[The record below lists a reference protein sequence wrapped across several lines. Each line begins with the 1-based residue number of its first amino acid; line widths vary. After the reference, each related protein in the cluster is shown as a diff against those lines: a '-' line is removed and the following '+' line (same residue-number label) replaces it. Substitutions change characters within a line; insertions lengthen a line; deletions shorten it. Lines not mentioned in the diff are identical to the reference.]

1 MTVISLMTRTVRE
14 SWPCVQFQF
23 MPPARGPVDLL
34 VDLDRRGEQPM
45 YGQLERTLRD
55 AIRDGRLPPGARLP
69 SSRAL
74 AGELGISRGVVT
86 AAYGQLAAEGYL
98 ETRQGAPVRVANA
111 VRPRAPKPAPPSLQA
126 KYAYDFTPGLP
137 DLPGFPRGRWLRSVR
152 AAWRE
157 TALDAIGYAD
167 PRGVPELREALAGYL
182 ARVRGAAP
190 EPEHV
195 IVCTGF
201 RQGLA
206 LTCRWL
212 QASGIEHVALEDP
225 GWHAQR
231 LIVEEAGLTVTPVG
245 VDLEGL
251 DVDALSASGA
261 EAVVVTPAHQFP
273 TGVVL
278 SPRRRAALIEW
289 ADRGD
294 RLIIEDDY
302 DAELCRERV
311 GALQG
316 IAPDRV
322 LYIGSASKRLTPG
335 MRLGWMLL
343 PSWLSWALI
352 SAKAIED
359 AGSEVA
365 GQLALADFIA
375 RGELERHLRRMR
387 LRYRQRGEALRGA
400 LTGELPDWGPAP
412 TPGTGGLHAMVVL
425 PDDVD
430 EPALLTAAARRGV
443 GLEGLSLHSYTG
455 SCPPGLV
462 LGHAYMAEP
471 AIERGVQLLA
481 EAARALAA
489 GGG

>member
-1 MTVISLMTRTVRE
+1 MASRT
-14 SWPCVQFQF
+14 
-23 MPPARGPVDLL
+23 GPVELL
-34 VDLDRRGEQPM
+34 VELDRGGEEPM
-45 YGQLERTLRD
+45 YEQLERSLRE
-55 AIRDGRLPPGARLP
+55 AIRDGRLPAGSRLP

-74 AGELGISRGVVT
+74 AAELRISRGVITT
-86 AAYGQLAAEGYL
+86 AYEQLGAEGYL
-98 ETRQGAPVRVANA
+98 ESRQGAPVRVAGG
-111 VRPRAPKPAPPSLQA
+111 VRTQTPRAPAPPLEPRL
-126 KYAYDFTPGLP
+126 AYDFTPGLP
-137 DLPGFPRGRWLRSVR
+137 DLAGFPRDRWLRSVR

-157 TALDAIGYAD
+157 TALDAVGYGD

-182 ARVRGAAP
+182 GRVRGAAP
-190 EPEHV
+190 DPEHV

-201 RQGLA
+201 RQGFS

-212 QASGIEHVALEDP
+212 YANGIEQVALEEP

-231 LIVEEAGLTVTPVG
+231 LIVEEAGLAVMPIPVDQEG
-245 VDLEGL
+245 IDVSALE
-251 DVDALSASGA
+251 STGA

-273 TGVVL
+273 TGARL
-278 SPRRRAALIEW
+278 SARRRAALIEW

-302 DAELCRERV
+302 DAELCPERV

-322 LYIGSASKRLTPG
+322 LYVGSASKRLAPG
-335 MRLGWMLL
+335 MRLGWMLP

-387 LRYRQRGEALRGA
+387 LRYRQRRVHLVKVLAERIPNWRPVTA
-400 LTGELPDWGPAP
+400 D
-412 TPGTGGLHAMVVL
+412 GGLHTLVL
-425 PDDVD
+425 LPHETD
-430 EPALLTAAARRGV
+430 EPALLAAAARLGV
-443 GLEGLSLHSYTG
+443 GIEGLSLHSYTG
-455 SCPPGLV
+455 ECPPGLV
-462 LGHAYMAEP
+462 LGHAHMAEP
-471 AIERGVQLLA
+471 ALARGVQLLA
-481 EAARALAA
+481 EAALRS
-489 GGG
+489 GRR